1 MKNKFHR
8 VRSITP
14 PGFACLLFLVLWQ
27 GLALTLSAQDGSGI
41 TLSGRV
47 SGQDDKGTYV
57 GVLPNAKVDLFKSD
71 KSAAGSATADETGFY
86 QITGLK
92 PGTYTYRVSANGYA
106 ADEAGRGMVIPDGG
120 EGVVFDFIL
129 STNQPVIVSP
139 GILSGNAWGEKDGK
153 RTPMAG
159 VQVTAKLESGGHGL
173 VTGYTDA
180 KGAYTLNLT
189 PGSWR
194 TSASSFGMK
203 TLVYPEVVTI
213 QETTPATADFIFAA
227 ENQGLGPLGGKVFA
241 LASVP
246 AGSATAGVVPVIRFV
261 NRENGKVT
269 NGAVTLV
276 SGDQLTAAGLPK
288 DALSGAIAWYQAE
301 PSEALTAGR
310 YLVQGDH
317 SSFPAVISPEK
328 QVSPDLTC
336 WFDIA
341 FVPGNKPVGPD
352 MTENT
357 KPERPVKPEI
367 PGEPVVPGLR
377 GRVSGQS
384 EVGDYLGVVPGATVA
399 VLDGSGKVVAQT
411 TSNET
416 GYYELTGLGAGN
428 WTYRVTAPNFAA
440 DDAGRGFSLEPGTG
454 VQVYDFILSRNVA
467 EGTSLGV
474 IYGTVSR
481 GVNRNRVPLAGTMIS
496 LRPAA
501 GGSIRTVMTD
511 QNGSYRVQL
520 PASDWQVSALSSEF
534 EASVFPSVV
543 SLKSGGE
550 ESADFN
556 FKKRDRPEVPT
567 INDVFVL
574 TSVEKDREGRGQLPA
589 VEFVSDDGRVR
600 TPAVVSPIE
609 GAALTG
615 MGVSAGASSWE
626 WYGAKPSQ
634 PLPAGRY
641 RAQGQAAGCTPASTE
656 TKTVGESLSVVFDLA
671 LSRVRIDPP
680 VVIVNPPMPV
690 PPVPVPPVGVKP
702 GELFGRVNQKTDKGR
717 RPIANTR
724 IIAVNDAGV
733 KLETVTNDE
742 GFYSLKLPVDNWR
755 VTATGPTG
763 DSVHP
768 DVVSIAAESKR
779 EVDFSFAATPPPMP
793 DPVIVQILVT
803 CNKGE
808 VIPGAK
814 VRLVK
819 KAPGADFEG
828 SPELTTDEKGGASRT
843 LEEGF
848 GTYTVVAGLEGYKP
862 YSGDVVVNES
872 NRSLTIQLIELP
884 ELLITVSDSAGKVL
898 PGADL
903 RLIDKT
909 RGKSLSE
916 AEQSLTDDEGVG
928 PFILQEGPGDY
939 VLMASLNGYQTLT
952 RELKVE
958 EESTEISIS
967 LFREGEMRPMD
978 LTGVLVELTP
988 GQDKAYRDGKR
999 IPNALIAF
1007 QASEGATLPESL
1019 RNPLRTNANG
1029 EFSAK
1034 GVLEGN
1040 YLVSIAAEG
1049 YLEST
1054 APLQVVVG
1062 MQEAVLSLN
1071 PRNTEKEDWIRKIL
1085 TDGWGK
1091 TRRSQQFHENGVK
1104 ADSTDSNVDY
1114 ALGLSVLA
1122 AREKEKDKDMAITAY
1137 SQAVGK
1143 VSGEMWWDRASEGR
1157 IWTLM
1162 HHEQAETAAAE
1173 IRRLVSSQY
1182 RNRAANEAGHETV
1195 YMFGVAVGVL
1205 NGPWGTEATRP
1216 GYAQLDQEVSSSLQE
1231 PLLTS
1236 YLEGRKRVT
1245 DAYSQMTEAEGK
1257 AKKEKE
1263 EAAAAEQMAMVAAAQ
1278 KKLQDLQTQLNN
1290 NTAQQESM
1298 NGEFTT
1304 YRTSVESTVNGYGK
1318 QLQELEAQIQQL
1330 QAMVQKESQEMDA
1343 TAGRKMQELEAGLK
1357 ANAEQRELQ
1366 NQQFL
1371 TYRNQVEAAANGY
1384 TAQLQEI
1391 QTQLQQI
1398 QTAMN
1403 DGAAQ
1408 AAAAEKT
1415 RMAAQAG
1422 QRMQEIQTEMN
1433 NITTAQQA
1441 LNQQFATYRAGVE
1454 ETINGYSTQKQQL
1467 QTQMQEIQAALN
1479 QWNALPGFCEVC
1491 LQSAEKQ
1498 PDCPHCAEVRRQKE
1512 ANIITLSQQLNPYQ
1526 AQMRQ
1531 IDGLIA
1537 NAQGQYREAEGQ
1549 YQQQVN
1555 QMNTSAATLTREYN
1569 QLGQQMNANPNPPTE
1584 GMNEQVAAMNR
1595 QATQLQAQYQEIQGM
1610 LTALQKQYQDDE
1622 AKHLAT
1628 LNQLIETANA
1638 MTAEYNKL
1646 GTQMAN
1652 SGGQKPAGEGSM
1664 SPANAQLLQL
1674 QNQYQEVQAL
1684 ITKTQEDYRVAGEKH
1699 EKQFNELT
1707 QLSVTLTNQIN
1718 ELNKQIASA
1727 PGTNVKPAGE
1737 DTQAERPKTPFASF
1751 ADYPIEQ
1758 RRQEL
1763 LGWVTRESKLPSP
1776 VMTR

>member
-8 VRSITP
+8 VRSVTL

-92 PGTYTYRVSANGYA
+92 PGTYTYKVSANGYA
-106 ADEAGRGMVIPDGG
+106 PDEAGRGMAIPAGG
-120 EGVVFDFIL
+120 EGMIFDFIL
-129 STNQPVIVSP
+129 STNQPVIASP

-180 KGAYTLNLT
+180 KGGYTLTLT
-189 PGSWR
+189 PGSWK

-213 QETTPATADFIFAA
+213 KEKSPATADFIFAA
-227 ENQGLGPLGGKVFA
+227 ENQGLAPLGGKVFA

-246 AGSATAGVVPVIRFV
+246 AGSATAGEVPVIRFV

-269 NGAVTLV
+269 NGTVGQV
-276 SGDQLTAAGLPK
+276 SGDQLAAAGLPK
-288 DALSGAIAWYQAE
+288 DALSGVIAWYQAE

-341 FVPGNKPVGPD
+341 FVPEKKPIGPD
-352 MTENT
+352 ITENT
-357 KPERPVKPEI
+357 KPVRPVQPEI

-384 EVGDYLGVVPGATVA
+384 EIGEYLGVVPGATVE
-399 VLDGSGKVVAQT
+399 VLDGSGKVAAQT

-416 GYYELTGLGAGN
+416 GFYELTGLGAGN
-428 WTYRVTAPNFAA
+428 WTYRVTAPNFAP

-454 VQVYDFILSRNVA
+454 VQVYDFILSQKVPERP
-467 EGTSLGV
+467 SLGV
-474 IYGTVSR
+474 VYGTVFR
-481 GVNRNRVPLAGTMIS
+481 GVARNKEPLAGTMIS

-511 QNGSYRVQL
+511 QSGSYRLQL
-520 PASDWQVSALSSEF
+520 PAADWQVSALSSEF
-534 EASVFPSVV
+534 EASVYPGVV
-543 SLKSGGE
+543 SLKAGGE
-550 ESADFN
+550 ESADFS
-556 FKKRDRPEVPT
+556 FKKRDRPDVPT

-589 VEFVSDDGRVR
+589 VEFVSDNGRVR
-600 TPAVVSPIE
+600 VPAIVEPIE

-615 MGVSAGASSWE
+615 MGVSASASSWD

-656 TKTVGESLSVVFDLA
+656 TKTIGESLSVVFDLA
-671 LSRVRIDPP
+671 LSRVRIEPP

-690 PPVPVPPVGVKP
+690 PPAPVPPGPPVGVKP
-702 GELFGRVNQKTDKGR
+702 GELVGRVSQASDKGK
-717 RPIANTR
+717 RPITNAR
-724 IIAVNDAGV
+724 ITAVNNAGV

-755 VTATGPTG
+755 VAATVPTG
-763 DSVHP
+763 NSEHP
-768 DVVSIAAESKR
+768 EVVSIAAESKR

-793 DPVIVQILVT
+793 DPVTVTVLVT
-803 CNKGE
+803 CNEGE

-819 KAPGADFEG
+819 KTPGADLEK
-828 SPELTTDEKGGASRT
+828 SPELTTDDKGGASKT
-843 LEEGF
+843 LDEGF
-848 GTYTVVAGLEGYKP
+848 GLYTIVASLEGYKP
-862 YSGDVVVNES
+862 HSGEVTVDEA
-872 NRSLTIQLIELP
+872 NRSIRIQLTELP
-884 ELLITVSDSAGKVL
+884 EVLVTVTDSSGKVL

-916 AEQSLTDDEGVG
+916 AVQSLTDEQGVG
-928 PFILQEGPGDY
+928 PFLLQDGPGDY
-939 VLMASLNGYQTLT
+939 VLMASLSGYQPVT

-958 EESTEISIS
+958 GESTELAVS
-967 LFREGEMRPMD
+967 LFKEGEMRPMD
-978 LTGVLVELTP
+978 LTGVLVELSP

-1019 RNPLRTNANG
+1019 RSPLRTNAKG

-1034 GVLEGN
+1034 GVLEGS

-1054 APLQVVVG
+1054 ASLQVVAG
-1062 MQEAVLSLN
+1062 MEEALLSLN

-1114 ALGLSVLA
+1114 ALGLSTLTA
-1122 AREKEKDKDMAITAY
+1122 KDIDPAISAY

-1143 VSGEMWWDRASEGR
+1143 ISGEMWWDRACEGHL
-1157 IWTLM
+1157 WTLM
-1162 HHEQAETAAAE
+1162 HHEQADTAAAE

-1182 RNRAANEAGHETV
+1182 RNRPANEAGHQTA
-1195 YMFGVAVGVL
+1195 YLFGVAVGVL

-1216 GYAQLDQEVSSSLQE
+1216 GYAQLDQEVSSTLQE

-1236 YLEGRKRVT
+1236 YFEGRKRVT
-1245 DAYSQMTEAEGK
+1245 DAYSQMTEAEDK

-1263 EAAAAEQMAMVAAAQ
+1263 EAAAAEQMSMMATAQ

-1298 NGEFTT
+1298 TGEFTT
-1304 YRTSVESTVNGYGK
+1304 YRTNVESTVNGYGK
-1318 QLQELEAQIQQL
+1318 QLQDLEAQIQQL

-1343 TAGRKMQELEAGLK
+1343 TTGRRMQELEAGIK
-1357 ANAEQRELQ
+1357 ANAGQQELQ
-1366 NQQFL
+1366 NQQFQ

-1384 TAQLQEI
+1384 TTQLQQI

-1408 AAAAEKT
+1408 AAAAEKS
-1415 RMAAQAG
+1415 RMAAQSG
-1422 QRMQEIQTEMN
+1422 QRMQEIQTEIN

-1441 LNQQFATYRAGVE
+1441 LTQQFATYRAGVE
-1454 ETINGYSTQKQQL
+1454 ETVNGYSTQKQQL
-1467 QTQMQEIQAALN
+1467 QTQMQEIQTALN

-1526 AQMRQ
+1526 TQMQQ

-1537 NAQGQYREAEGQ
+1537 TAQGQYQEAEGQ
-1549 YQQQVN
+1549 YQQQAN
-1555 QMNTSAATLTREYN
+1555 QMNTSAATLTQEYN
-1569 QLGQQMNANPNPPTE
+1569 QLGQQMNGNPNPPAE

-1610 LTALQKQYQDDE
+1610 LTALQRQYQDDE
-1622 AKHLAT
+1622 AKHLQT
-1628 LNQLIETANA
+1628 INQLTESANV
-1638 MTAEYNKL
+1638 MTADYNRL
-1646 GTQMAN
+1646 GTEMSN
-1652 SGGQKPAGEGSM
+1652 PDGRKPKGEGSM
-1664 SPANAQLLQL
+1664 SAANTQLLQL
-1674 QNQYQEVQAL
+1674 QTQYQEVQGL
-1684 ITKTQEDYRVAGEKH
+1684 ITKTQEDYRIAGEKH
-1699 EKQFNELT
+1699 EKQFNDLT
-1707 QLSVTLTNQIN
+1707 QLSVTLTSQIN
-1718 ELNKQIASA
+1718 ELNAQIAAA
-1727 PGTNVKPAGE
+1727 PGSNGKPAGE
-1737 DTQAERPKTPFASF
+1737 GTENARPRAPFASF
-1751 ADYPIEQ
+1751 ANYPIEQ

-1763 LGWVTRESKLPSP
+1763 LGWVTREATLPSP

>member
-1 MKNKFHR
+1 
-8 VRSITP
+8 
-14 PGFACLLFLVLWQ
+14 LLFLVLWQ

-41 TLSGRV
+41 ALSGRV

-57 GVLPNAKVDLFKSD
+57 GVLPNAKVELFKSD
-71 KSAAGSATADETGFY
+71 KSAAGSASADETGFY

-92 PGTYTYRVSANGYA
+92 AGTYTYKVSANGYA
-106 ADEAGRGMVIPDGG
+106 ADEAGRGMAIPEGG
-120 EGVVFDFIL
+120 EGVVFDFML

-173 VTGYTDA
+173 VNGYTDA
-180 KGAYTLNLT
+180 KGAYTLTLT
-189 PGSWR
+189 PGSWK

-213 QETTPATADFIFAA
+213 KETSPATADFIFAA
-227 ENQGLGPLGGKVFA
+227 ENQGLAPLGGKVFA

-269 NGAVTLV
+269 NGTVTSV

-288 DALSGAIAWYQAE
+288 DALSGAISWFQAE

-317 SSFPAVISPEK
+317 SSFATVISPEK

-341 FVPGNKPVGPD
+341 FVPERKPVGPD
-352 MTENT
+352 MTDVT
-357 KPERPVKPEI
+357 KPVRPVQPEI

-384 EVGDYLGVVPGATVA
+384 EVGEYLGVVPGATVA
-399 VLDGSGKVVAQT
+399 VLDGSGTVVAQT

-428 WTYRVTAPNFAA
+428 WTYRVTAPNFAP
-440 DDAGRGFSLEPGTG
+440 DDAGRGFSLEAGTG
-454 VQVYDFILSRNVA
+454 VQVYDFILSQKVPERP
-467 EGTSLGV
+467 SLGV
-474 IYGTVSR
+474 VYGTVVR
-481 GVNRNRVPLAGTMIS
+481 GEGRNSVPLAGSMIS

-501 GGSIRTVMTD
+501 GGTIRTVMTD
-511 QNGSYRVQL
+511 QSGSYRLEL
-520 PASDWQVSALSSEF
+520 PATDWQVSALSSEF
-534 EASVFPSVV
+534 EASVYPAVV
-543 SLKSGGE
+543 SLKAGGE
-550 ESADFN
+550 EAADFN
-556 FKKRDRPEVPT
+556 FQDRNRPDVPT
-567 INDVFVL
+567 MNDVFVL
-574 TSVEKDREGRGQLPA
+574 TSVEKDREGRGPVPV

-600 TPAVVSPIE
+600 IPAVVSPIE
-609 GAALTG
+609 GAALAG
-615 MGVSAGASSWE
+615 MGVSAGARSWD

-634 PLPAGRY
+634 PLPSGRY

-656 TKTVGESLSVVFDLA
+656 TKTLGQSLSVVFDLA
-671 LSRVRIDPP
+671 LSRVRIEPP

-690 PPVPVPPVGVKP
+690 PPIPVPSVPPVGVKP
-702 GELFGRVNQKTDKGR
+702 GELFGRVNQKSDKGR

-733 KLETVTNDE
+733 RLETVTNDE
-742 GFYSLKLPVDNWR
+742 GLYSLKLPVDNWR

-768 DVVSIAAESKR
+768 DVISIAAESKR

-793 DPVIVQILVT
+793 DPVVVQILVT

-814 VRLVK
+814 VRLVR
-819 KAPGADFEG
+819 KAPGADFER

-916 AEQSLTDDEGVG
+916 AVQSLTDEEGVG

-939 VLMASLNGYQTLT
+939 VLMASLSGYQPLT

-999 IPNALIAF
+999 VPNALIAF
-1007 QASEGATLPESL
+1007 QASEGAALPESL
-1019 RNPLRTNANG
+1019 SSPLRTNAKG

-1054 APLQVVVG
+1054 ASLQVVTG
-1062 MQEAVLSLN
+1062 MEEALLSLN

-1085 TDGWGK
+1085 TDGWGN
-1091 TRRSQQFHENGVK
+1091 TPRSREFHENGVR

-1114 ALGLSVLA
+1114 ALGLSMLTA
-1122 AREKEKDKDMAITAY
+1122 KEKDTAIAAY

-1143 VSGEMWWDRASEGR
+1143 VSGEMWWDRASEGH

-1162 HHEQAETAAAE
+1162 FHEQAETAAAE

-1182 RNRAANEAGHETV
+1182 RNRAANEAGHQTA
-1195 YMFGVAVGVL
+1195 YLFGVAVGVL

-1263 EAAAAEQMAMVAAAQ
+1263 EAAAAEQMSMVAAAQ

-1298 NGEFTT
+1298 TGEFTT
-1304 YRTSVESTVNGYGK
+1304 YRTNVESTVTGYGR
-1318 QLQELEAQIQQL
+1318 QLQDLEAQIQQL
-1330 QAMVQKESQEMDA
+1330 QSMVQKESQEMDA
-1343 TAGRKMQELEAGLK
+1343 TAGRKMQELEGGLK
-1357 ANAEQRELQ
+1357 ANAEQQERQ

-1384 TAQLQEI
+1384 TAQLQDI
-1391 QTQLQQI
+1391 QAQLQQI

-1415 RMAAQAG
+1415 RMAAQSG

-1441 LNQQFATYRAGVE
+1441 LNQQFTTYRAGVE
-1454 ETINGYSTQKQQL
+1454 ETINGYSAQKQQL
-1467 QTQMQEIQAALN
+1467 QMQMQEIQAALN

-1498 PDCPHCAEVRRQKE
+1498 PDCPDCAEVRRQKE

-1526 AQMRQ
+1526 TQMQQ

-1537 NAQGQYREAEGQ
+1537 TAQGQYREAEGQ

-1555 QMNTSAATLTREYN
+1555 QMNTSAATLTQEYN
-1569 QLGQQMNANPNPPTE
+1569 QLGQQMNANPKTEGE

-1622 AKHLAT
+1622 AKHLQFIKEMT
-1628 LNQLIETANA
+1628 ESANV
-1638 MTAEYNKL
+1638 MTADYNRL

-1652 SGGQKPAGEGSM
+1652 PGGQKPPGEGPM
-1664 SPANAQLLQL
+1664 SAANTQLLQL
-1674 QNQYQEVQAL
+1674 QNQYQEVQGL
-1684 ITKTQEDYRVAGEKH
+1684 ITKTQEDYRIAGEKH

-1707 QLSVTLTNQIN
+1707 RLSVTLTNQIN
-1718 ELNKQIASA
+1718 ELNAQIAAA
-1727 PGTNVKPAGE
+1727 PVSNEKPAGE
-1737 DTQAERPKTPFASF
+1737 GTESARPKAPFASF